1 MNHETRSGIA
11 VAEAAKAA
19 GAAHLVY
26 SSVGGAERGTGIPH
40 FESKYLVE
48 QHIREAGLHATILR
62 PVAKRAQSSSATT
75 SSLRRTFARP
85 SGASRPAV
93 YVKKPSKFQNGS
105 PETRK
110 PPRQECRE
118 GLSFLVAGAGF
129 EPATFGL

>member
-19 GAAHLVY
+19 GAAHLVC

-40 FESKYLVE
+40 FESKDLVE

-85 SGASRPAV
+85 SGAPRPAV
-93 YVKKPSKFQNGS
+93 YAKKPSKFQNGS
-105 PETRK
+105 PK
-110 PPRQECRE
+110 W
-118 GLSFLVAGAGF
+118 
-129 EPATFGL
+129 EPGDSKAPSASAERA